1 MHTAANP
8 GILISSLLYDPPA
21 PKHYWRTLMRVL
33 RVVFLLALVVTV
45 AANVASA
52 STITYIFT
60 GVVSGVI
67 GTTDFADTNLTL
79 TAVADTG
86 AITGSFQVDPVSA
99 TITLSGIG
107 TFTITGTDYVF
118 DNQGSNKVGYGVQGL
133 THCCDIIQVVDPA
146 FGSYDLASAIG
157 PIGNPSNL
165 SVGDWDGVPTSGG
178 SMTLRTYTQ
187 STFQAVVSTPEPA
200 SMLLLGSGLLGLAL
214 RRKVRR

>member
-1 MHTAANP
+1 
-8 GILISSLLYDPPA
+8 
-21 PKHYWRTLMRVL
+21 MRVI
-33 RVVFLLALVVTV
+33 RVVFLLALVVTI

-67 GTTDFADTNLTL
+67 GGTDFADTNLTL

-86 AITGSFQVDPVSA
+86 SIAENPPGTFRVDPTTA
-99 TITLSGIG
+99 TVTLSGIG
-107 TFTITGTDYVF
+107 TFTITGSDYVF
-118 DNQGSNKVGYGVQGL
+118 DNQGSNKVGYGVNGL
-133 THCCDIIQVVDPA
+133 VNCCDIIQVVDSA
-146 FGSYDLASAIG
+146 FGTYDLGSAIG

-165 SVGDWDGVPTSGG
+165 SVGDWGGVPTSGG
-178 SMTLRTYTQ
+178 SMTLRSYTQ

>member
-1 MHTAANP
+1 
-8 GILISSLLYDPPA
+8 
-21 PKHYWRTLMRVL
+21 MRVL
-33 RVVFLLALVVTV
+33 RVVFLLALIVTV

-67 GTTDFADTNLTL
+67 GGTDFADTNLTL

-86 AITGSFQVDPVSA
+86 SVVENPAGQFRVDPVSA
-99 TITLSGIG
+99 TIALSGIG
-107 TFTITGTDYVF
+107 TFTVTGTDYVF
-118 DNQGSNKVGYGVQGL
+118 DNQTSNKVGYGVNGL
-133 THCCDIIQVVDPA
+133 VNCCDIIQVVDSA
-146 FGSYDLASAIG
+146 FGTYDLASAIG

-178 SMTLRTYTQ
+178 SMTLRSYTQ
-187 STFQAVVSTPEPA
+187 STFEAVVSTPEPA

-214 RRKVRR
+214 RRRVQL